1 MKSLLEEP
9 AQREIHARIE
19 KLHAEQMPGWGKMR
33 VAQMLRHCQF
43 PLQTAMGTKPM
54 RSPNPLMKLIFKSF
68 KKSMYDDKLWKQGLP
83 TPRSFRVEDDRDF
96 NYEKDQLLRLVDDF
110 HALKVKEDW
119 PDHPAFGSFSKE
131 QWGKM
136 QYKHLDHHLR
146 QFGV

>member
-1 MKSLLEEP
+1 
-9 AQREIHARIE
+9 
-19 KLHAEQMPGWGKMR
+19 
-33 VAQMLRHCQF
+33 
-43 PLQTAMGTKPM
+43 
-54 RSPNPLMKLIFKSF
+54 MKLIFKSF

-83 TPRSFRVEDDRDF
+83 TPRSFRVEDNRDF

-119 PDHPAFGSFSKE
+119 SDHPAFGSFSKE